1 MPNLSFRIDSVRA
14 ERYSFELVHQLN
26 INMNIMFGK
35 PESKDNSFL
44 IGFVVKIDCTPPMAS
59 IDIKGL
65 VIVTPMNQD
74 EYIKLGEEFKKGTMP
89 YPLVIAVYSYTL
101 PIISLLSREL
111 GIPPPI
117 QFPIQPSHREKGADY
132 HL

>member
-1 MPNLSFRIDSVRA
+1 MPNLSFRIDSIRA
-14 ERYSFELVHQLN
+14 ERYSFEAIQQLN

-35 PESKDNSFL
+35 PEKRENSFL
-44 IGFVVKIDCTPPMAS
+44 VGFVIKIDCTPPMAS

-65 VIVTPMNQD
+65 VIITPISQD
-74 EYIKLGEEFKKGTMP
+74 EYTKLGEEFKKGSVP
-89 YPLVIAVYSYTL
+89 YPLIIAVYSYNL
-101 PIISLLSREL
+101 PIITLLSREL

-117 QFPIQPSHREKGADY
+117 QLPMQSSQHEKGINY

>member
-14 ERYSFELVHQLN
+14 ERYYFETVHQLN

-35 PESKDNSFL
+35 PEKKDKNFL
-44 IGFVVKIDCTPPMAS
+44 IGFVIKIDCIPPTAS

-65 VIVTPMNQD
+65 VIVTPINQD
-74 EYIKLGEEFKKGTMP
+74 EYTRLGEEFGKGMVP
-89 YPLVIAVYSYTL
+89 YPLTVAIYSYTL
-101 PIISLLSREL
+101 PIIALLSREL

-117 QFPIQPSHREKGADY
+117 QLPIQQSRHEKSTDY